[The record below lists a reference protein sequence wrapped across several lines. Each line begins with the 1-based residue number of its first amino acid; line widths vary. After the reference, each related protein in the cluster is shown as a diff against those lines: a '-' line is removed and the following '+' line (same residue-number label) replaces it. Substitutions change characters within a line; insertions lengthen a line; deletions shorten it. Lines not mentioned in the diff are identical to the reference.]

1 MRLLQVLALLAGAL
15 VPSLGLASGPE
26 HHTGRTPRVAL
37 LFASRGDM
45 PLEPV
50 WNQFLHSVKGLRPPA
65 LSQQQWKAV
74 MEDERVEGIKRRL
87 HEVGHFTANRILQ
100 DQVCA
105 DNVVIKVRGSSV
117 QCGQFE

>member
-1 MRLLQVLALLAGAL
+1 MGQLQVLALLAG
-15 VPSLGLASGPE
+15 SLGMLASGAGKHSGE
-26 HHTGRTPRVAL
+26 TPRVAL

-65 LSQQQWKAV
+65 LSEQQWKEV

-87 HEVGHFTANRILQ
+87 HEVGHFTANSVLQ
-100 DQVCA
+100 DKACA
-105 DNVVIKVRGSSV
+105 DNVVIKVCDARR
-117 QCGQFE
+117 QCDQFEGT